1 MKIATSHLGYCTN
14 IHPGESWPEVFENLQ
29 GPLLQ
34 VRERVAPGKDFG
46 VGLRLSALAAAQ
58 LEHPDELSRLRAFLS
73 EHQLYVFTIN
83 GFPYGPFHG
92 TSVKDTVY
100 LPDWTQPERAQYTD
114 RLVRLFTHL
123 LPTGEMGSISTVPG
137 GFKPHLRDPK
147 QHEQIANQ
155 LHAQV
160 ENLIRLHRERGIEI
174 VLALEPEPG
183 CLLETT
189 EETVGFFERL
199 LLSPNR
205 LQQLAQRLGASTS
218 VAEAGL
224 RRHLGVCLDTCHAAV
239 EFETPETTLKQ
250 LTAHGIRIAKLQLSA
265 GLRVPLPDATAHQR
279 LRQFDEP
286 VYLHQT
292 VARLASGQL
301 LRFDDLPLALADGD
315 ASRAEEWRVHFHVPL
330 HLEQLDGFVNTQPWL
345 VRLLQRQTQDPV
357 STHLEVETYT
367 WSVLPKAYQG
377 RSLVESLADE
387 LTWVRERLCP

>member
-1 MKIATSHLGYCTN
+1 MKIGTSHLGYCTN
-14 IHPGESWPEVFENLQ
+14 IHPGESWPEVFQSLQ

-34 VRERVAPGKDFG
+34 VRERVAPDEAFG
-46 VGLRLSALAAAQ
+46 VGLRLSAAAAAQ
-58 LEHPDELSRLRAFLS
+58 LAHPDELKRLRAFLA
-73 EHQLYVFTIN
+73 EHRLYVFTIN

-92 TSVKDTVY
+92 TSVKDAVY
-100 LPDWTQPERAQYTD
+100 LPDWTRPERARYTQ
-114 RLVRLFTHL
+114 RLVRLLAQL
-123 LPTGEMGSISTVPG
+123 LPEGEMGSISTVPG

-147 QHEQIANQ
+147 QHERIADQ

-160 ENLIRLHRERGIEI
+160 EHLMRLYRERAVEI

-189 EETVGFFERL
+189 AETVEFFERRL
-199 LLSPNR
+199 LCPNR
-205 LQQLAQRLGASTS
+205 LRTLARRLDAPLS

-239 EFETPETTLKQ
+239 EFETPEATLSQ
-250 LTAHGIRIAKLQLSA
+250 LTKHGIRIAKLQLSA
-265 GLRVPLPDATAHQR
+265 GLRVVLPGAAARER

-301 LRFDDLPLALADGD
+301 LRFDDLPLALADAD
-315 ASRAEEWRVHFHVPL
+315 ACRADEWRVHFHVPL

-345 VRLLQRQTQDPV
+345 VKLLSRQARAPV

-367 WSVLPKAYQG
+367 WSVLPRAYQG
-377 RSLVESLADE
+377 RSLVESLSQE
-387 LTWVRERLCP
+387 LCWVRERLCP